1 MLVGL
6 LRTIFAIFVFY
17 YLFRFI
23 FRLIAP
29 YLLAKGMNKMNDH
42 LKREQSFKAQKKR
55 EEGKVTIQNN
65 RDSEKKISPDLGE
78 YVDYEEVKD

>member
-1 MLVGL
+1 MGI
-6 LRTIFAIFVFY
+6 LRTIFIILVFY
-17 YLFRFI
+17 YLVKFLMRI
-23 FRLIAP
+23 IAP

-42 LKREQSFKAQKKR
+42 LKREQSFKTEKKR

-65 RDSEKKISPDLGE
+65 RDAEKKISPNLGE

>member
-1 MLVGL
+1 MGL
-6 LRTIFAIFVFY
+6 LRTILIIIIFY
-17 YLFRFI
+17 YLFRFVV
-23 FRLIAP
+23 RLIAP

-42 LKREQSFKAQKKR
+42 LKREQNFKTQKRR

-65 RDSEKKISPDLGE
+65 RDSEKKISPNLGE

>member
-1 MLVGL
+1 MGL
-6 LRTIFAIFVFY
+6 LRTIVIILVFY

-23 FRLIAP
+23 ARLVAP

-42 LKREQSFKAQKKR
+42 LKREQSFKAQKKL